1 MSHEEHPM
9 YRSLLVPLDG
19 TPFGEQALPLA
30 LSIARRA
37 GASLEIVHVH
47 TPFEYYRVP
56 SAVAPQMD
64 EQARKDKR
72 AYLDGIVSRLGAEG
86 KAKAISTLLIGHAAD
101 AIHDHAVSKG
111 ADLVVLTTQGRGPVS
126 RFWMGSVAD
135 NLMRRLP
142 MPVLLVRPQETESDQ
157 NQEPV
162 LQRILIPLDGSDLA
176 EQILE
181 PAVALGTLMQ
191 AEFTLLGVVD
201 PILEFDEDIRGR
213 RSIAFSPS
221 LLAEVKAARERHE
234 AEARSYLNQVANR
247 LRSESH
253 RVQVRIAQNLKPAAA
268 ILNDASDQSIDL
280 VALATQG
287 RGGLARMFLGS
298 VADKV
303 VRGATT
309 PVLVYRP
316 RNK

>member
-1 MSHEEHPM
+1 M
-9 YRSLLVPLDG
+9 
-19 TPFGEQALPLA
+19 T
-30 LSIARRA
+30 
-37 GASLEIVHVH
+37 
-47 TPFEYYRVP
+47 
-56 SAVAPQMD
+56 
-64 EQARKDKR
+64 
-72 AYLDGIVSRLGAEG
+72 
-86 KAKAISTLLIGHAAD
+86 
-101 AIHDHAVSKG
+101 
-111 ADLVVLTTQGRGPVS
+111 
-126 RFWMGSVAD
+126 
-135 NLMRRLP
+135 
-142 MPVLLVRPQETESDQ
+142 
-157 NQEPV
+157 QEPV
-162 LQRILIPLDGSDLA
+162 FKNVLLPLDGSELA

-181 PAVALGTLMQ
+181 PALALGTLMQ